1 MKTIDDIFAGLI
13 AVAIIGTI
21 ILFGMG
27 VVQIV
32 SECL

>member
-21 ILFGMG
+21 ILMGMG
-27 VVQIV
+27 LIEIV

>member
-27 VVQIV
+27 VGAVV
-32 SECL
+32 GECL